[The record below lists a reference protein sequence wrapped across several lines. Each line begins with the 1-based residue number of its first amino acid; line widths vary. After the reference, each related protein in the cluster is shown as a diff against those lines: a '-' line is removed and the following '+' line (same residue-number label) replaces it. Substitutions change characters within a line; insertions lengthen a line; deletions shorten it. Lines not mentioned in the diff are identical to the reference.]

1 MRKHT
6 DKLSADL
13 PKRDSDCPSHFQTS
27 RRMFVESVLVAGAGA
42 GVSSSA
48 FLSQLSAQSAPAV
61 RGATAGRI
69 ENAAN
74 SANWTI
80 DNTLKDVSETELL
93 RSCAPL
99 RLKPIPSRMYRKR
112 WD

>member
-1 MRKHT
+1 MRKYT

-13 PKRDSDCPSHFQTS
+13 PKRGSDCASHFRTS
-27 RRMFVESVLVAGAGA
+27 RRKFVESVLVAGAGA
-42 GVSSSA
+42 VFSSSTP

-69 ENAAN
+69 DVHYHLTPPALIQALGAQPFANAAN

-80 DNTLKDVSETELL
+80 D
-93 RSCAPL
+93 
-99 RLKPIPSRMYRKR
+99 
-112 WD
+112 